1 MQSIMKILLGAGVT
15 AASMYYLDPSRG
27 QDRRADAR
35 ARLEHGKDAVA
46 QGVHEASNRFDSAS
60 RHARSAGHRLGQETG
75 KLSHDARNLAA
86 GVAGTVIAFLN
97 RNQARGRTRAALR
110 DAPRAKFLLIPG
122 SWIATIGLGAAAMY
136 YLDSAQGES
145 RRARL
150 YDRFAGWRDG
160 AQEKMSAIGRK
171 LPGSAGQLAE
181 DAEENTDKEIMDPV
195 PGNGSADR
203 LRGRDNLQDR
213 PL

>member
-1 MQSIMKILLGAGVT
+1 MKILLSAGFA

-27 QDRRADAR
+27 QDRRAEAR
-35 ARLEHGKDAVA
+35 SRLEHGKDAVA
-46 QGVHEASNRFDSAS
+46 QGVHKASSGFDSATH
-60 RHARSAGHRLGQETG
+60 RALDAGRNIGRETG
-75 KLSHDARNLAA
+75 KLGHDARNLAA
-86 GVAGTVIAFLN
+86 GVAGAVVSFMN

-110 DAPRAKFLLIPG
+110 EAPRGNFLLIPG

-150 YDRFAGWRDG
+150 YERLAGWRDG
-160 AQEKMSAIGRK
+160 AQEKMSAVGRK
-171 LPGSAGQLAE
+171 LPGSAGQIAE